1 MKKEKVSIIGAG
13 SWGTTLAVYL
23 AKKGV
28 RVTLHSVF
36 RQHNLEMKEERE
48 NKSFLKNIKFP
59 SCLDVEPSLEKTL
72 NQEIILIAIPV
83 KFIRNALKKIAAKK
97 IDLKNKIFVS
107 VSKGIEVKSLK
118 RVSEIIKEEL
128 GVNNIAVLSGPTIA
142 KEVVRGIPTTAVV
155 AAYKKQIGLKLQ
167 KLFNSQTFRV
177 YAHNDVT
184 GVELGGSLKNVIA
197 LACGI
202 SDGLGFGT
210 NTKAALITRGL
221 VEIVRMGKE
230 LGAKPKTF
238 WGISGLGDLMTT
250 CYSFHSRNRTV
261 GELIGKG
268 EKIKNITQEMEMVAE
283 GVETTKSAYKMSKNL
298 EVSMPITK
306 QIYAILYKNKSAYK
320 AVIDLMNRPLKREKI
335 N

>member
-1 MKKEKVSIIGAG
+1 MSIIGAG

-23 AKKGV
+23 AKKGISV
-28 RVTLHSVF
+28 KLHSVF
-36 RQHNLEMKEERE
+36 RQHNLEMKKERE

-59 SCLDVEPSLEKTL
+59 PCLDVEPSLEKTL

-83 KFIRNALKKIAAKK
+83 KFIRNTLKKIATKK

-128 GVNNIAVLSGPTIA
+128 GTNHIAVLSGPTIA
-142 KEVVRGIPTTAVV
+142 NEVVRGIPTTAVI
-155 AAYKKQIGLKLQ
+155 AAHKKQIGLKLQ

-177 YAHNDVT
+177 YLRNDIV
-184 GVELGGSLKNVIA
+184 GVELGGSLKNIIA

-221 VEIVRMGKE
+221 VEIMRIGKE

-250 CYSFHSRNRTV
+250 CYSPDSRNRTV
-261 GELIGKG
+261 GELVGKG
-268 EKIKNITQEMEMVAE
+268 KEIKKITQEMEMVAE
-283 GVETTKSAYKMSKNL
+283 GVETTKSAYKISKTL
-298 EVSMPITK
+298 GISMPITE

-320 AVIDLMNRPLKREKI
+320 AVIDLMNRPLKKERI